1 MADLTMRDAAKVE
14 RDRLIQ
20 FSQYGS
26 ALRLRFYDREGALL
40 REVRTYWNRYR
51 KTTRENAVY
60 YSFKIA
66 DFKREFASDLEAVG
80 DGGQLGV
87 FLKAAVPP
95 VAPAVVETPPV
106 EPRYRVSRVD
116 GWEEGESR
124 IWTVTADSI
133 AATRAGNFRSP

>member
-26 ALRLRFYDREGALL
+26 TLRLRFYDREGALL
-40 REVRTYWNRYR
+40 REVKAWWNRYR

-66 DFKREFASDLEAVG
+66 DLKSEYADDLRAVG

-87 FLKAAVPP
+87 FLRAEIPP
-95 VAPAVVETPPV
+95 VAPSVIPTPAV
-106 EPRYRVSRVD
+106 EPKYRVNRVD